1 MILVGYMEGGEI
13 VITDEYEGHP
23 EANAR
28 MLELSES
35 RGRVVKCKRQ
45 RNGDLRVLGI
55 IEG

>member
-1 MILVGYMEGGEI
+1 MILVGYIEHGEI

-28 MLELSES
+28 MLELSQS
-35 RGRVVKCKRQ
+35 HVRVVKCKHQ
-45 RNGDLRVLGI
+45 KNGGLRILGI